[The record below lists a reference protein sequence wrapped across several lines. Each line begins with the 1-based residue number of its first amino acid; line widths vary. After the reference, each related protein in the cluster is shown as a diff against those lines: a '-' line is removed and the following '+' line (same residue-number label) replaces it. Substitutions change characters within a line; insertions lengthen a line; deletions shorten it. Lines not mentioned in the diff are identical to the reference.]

1 MINDFKFKIK
11 RIGMDD
17 IESIKMLFLS
27 VFTTEPWND
36 DWSDLNQLNLFL
48 KDLIGQN
55 NSLTYGIYEDSNLIG
70 VSMGHIR
77 HWFSGTEYYIDELCI
92 KKEKQGNG
100 IGSLFLEEIE
110 KSIKELGMSQI
121 FLLTEKDVPAYE
133 FYKRKGFYE
142 LTKYVA
148 FAKEI

>member
-1 MINDFKFKIK
+1 
-11 RIGMDD
+11 MDD